1 MVSRLSKDDKIDFI
15 IEALSK
21 YIQEDLEQ
29 TLAKLQQDISD
40 FNDARA
46 AKVAGVHTTAQ
57 SDDSGDQDG
66 NNLENLIKVI
76 CKDIQRVDLT
86 TEVLG
91 DYMKKAENIQKLQE
105 VIGIIRNTFLDIFG
119 QIKTLGESDIS
130 SAVVNLFQI

>member
-1 MVSRLSKDDKIDFI
+1 MVARLSKDDKIDFI

-21 YIQEDLEQ
+21 YIQEDMEQ

-46 AKVAGVHTTAQ
+46 AKVAGVQTTTQ

-76 CKDIQRVDLT
+76 CKDIQRLDLT

-105 VIGIIRNTFLDIFG
+105 VLGIIRNTFLDIFG
-119 QIKTLGESDIS
+119 EIK
-130 SAVVNLFQI
+130 